1 MHLVEGTF
9 NVTRHKDRTDEPAV
23 KEPIAKPKSLRG
35 RASKIWDEVM
45 EFAYWLT
52 AADSHTLAMWCRLT
66 AQAEK
71 DFKGFTGSMLSN
83 HRAYGS
89 VLGFDPSSR
98 SHINVGNALGKKTG
112 EKEKTN
118 KFYA

>member
-1 MHLVEGTF
+1 
-9 NVTRHKDRTDEPAV
+9 
-23 KEPIAKPKSLRG
+23 
-35 RASKIWDEVM
+35 M

-98 SHINVGNALGKKTG
+98 SRINDR
-112 EKEKTN
+112 
-118 KFYA
+118 